1 MTLPLKA
8 GLFNL
13 KELSPKK
20 AAVSFSLILLLLQQL
35 DKLGTDSP
43 TVRRDTA

>member
-20 AAVSFSLILLLLQQL
+20 AAVSFSLILLLLQSSSFLTLWKVLIEFQ
-35 DKLGTDSP
+35 
-43 TVRRDTA
+43 